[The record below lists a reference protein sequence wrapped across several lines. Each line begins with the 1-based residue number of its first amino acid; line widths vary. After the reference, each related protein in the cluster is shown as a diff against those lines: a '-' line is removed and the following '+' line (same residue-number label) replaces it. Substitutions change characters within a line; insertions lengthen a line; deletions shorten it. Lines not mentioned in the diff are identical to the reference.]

1 LNCRVGAVMHRL
13 AICPLLVLVS
23 VMAGPQHYYLV
34 KVKNETGYKL
44 MELDKPLH
52 MTDTGSQNGGSED
65 ELNNKYHEDNT
76 TKEETSRLEY
86 IADKAKD
93 ETSETENE
101 KIEAENETIDAEN
114 EISETDDETI
124 EAENET
130 SETDDEP
137 IEAENETKPSN
148 GEEAIGI
155 ADGTMS
161 LEEYF
166 AEDKEHGS
174 DYMDSDETDEDTTT
188 FEYYLTPDA

>member
-1 LNCRVGAVMHRL
+1 MG
-13 AICPLLVLVS
+13 
-23 VMAGPQHYYLV
+23 
-34 KVKNETGYKL
+34 KVKYETGYKL
-44 MELDKPLH
+44 MDLDKPLH
-52 MTDTGSQNGGSED
+52 MTDTGSQNEGSED
-65 ELNNKYHEDNT
+65 ELNNKYNEDNT
-76 TKEETSRLEY
+76 SKEETSRLEY
-86 IADKAKD
+86 IADKAED
-93 ETSETENE
+93 ETSETDDE
-101 KIEAENETIDAEN
+101 KIEAENETINAEN
-114 EISETDDETI
+114 ETI

-130 SETDDEP
+130 KH
-137 IEAENETKPSN
+137 NN

>member
-1 LNCRVGAVMHRL
+1 MHRL
-13 AICPLLVLVS
+13 VICPLLVLVS
-23 VMAGPQHYYLV
+23 VMAAGPQHYYLV

-52 MTDTGSQNGGSED
+52 MTDAGSQNEGSED

-76 TKEETSRLEY
+76 SKEETSRLEY

-93 ETSETENE
+93 ETSETDDETI
-101 KIEAENETIDAEN
+101 KAEN
-114 EISETDDETI
+114 ETI

-137 IEAENETKPSN
+137 IEAENETKPSI

-155 ADGTMS
+155 A
-161 LEEYF
+161 
-166 AEDKEHGS
+166 
-174 DYMDSDETDEDTTT
+174 
-188 FEYYLTPDA
+188 